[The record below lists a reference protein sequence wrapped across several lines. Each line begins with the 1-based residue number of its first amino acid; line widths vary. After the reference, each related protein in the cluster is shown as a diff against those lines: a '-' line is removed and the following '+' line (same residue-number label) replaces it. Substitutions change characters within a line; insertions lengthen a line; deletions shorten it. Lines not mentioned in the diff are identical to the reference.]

1 MVGRRK
7 CYLATIVIIIMFSSM
22 VFADTGVFLNNF
34 TLSNTNNNKMEFVE
48 EEIVNIERENENT
61 YTIKKGSEYFEVPKD
76 QVLKTKVSNKDYV
89 VLETTFLLD
98 KPEESGKVIKTLN
111 PGDVVKLVRSVGD
124 WGIFV
129 SEDMNKGFGLFK
141 YFEGDSSEQEF
152 ISQGLATVDKVIKY
166 NNNKY
171 YVLETGENTLIK
183 DYKDKNF
190 IALDENG
197 SEFSIPKSY
206 IEFNG
211 DKVSA
216 SRNII
221 SRKTSNLN
229 KVINDAHSKIGRP
242 YVYGDN
248 GTRGFDCSGFTCSV
262 YESSMGV
269 KLNRS
274 SRDQVTNGIPV
285 EKSELKPGDLLF
297 FNTSGKGIS
306 HVGLYIGDGKMIHAS
321 TSKSQVEITDI
332 NSKYYSSRYVAARR
346 IITK

>member
-1 MVGRRK
+1 MK
-7 CYLATIVIIIMFSSM
+7 CHLAIIVIIIMFSSL
-22 VFADTGVFLNNF
+22 VFADTGVFLNDY
-34 TLSNTNNNKMEFVE
+34 TLPNKNNDSIKFVE
-48 EEIVNIERENENT
+48 EEIVNIESENKNT
-61 YTIKKGSEYFEVPKD
+61 YRIEKGLEYFEVPKD
-76 QVLKTKVSNKDYV
+76 QILKTKIRNKDYV
-89 VLETTFLLD
+89 VLDKTDLLD

-111 PGDVVKLVRSVGD
+111 PGDIVKLVRSVGD
-124 WGIFV
+124 WGVFV

-141 YFEGDSSEQEF
+141 YFESDSSEQEF
-152 ISQGLATVDKVIKY
+152 ISCGLATVDKVIKY
-166 NNNKY
+166 NNKNY
-171 YVLETGENTLIK
+171 YVLVTGEVVPIS
-183 DYKDKNF
+183 DYKNKQF

-197 SEFSIPKSY
+197 NEFNIPKDY
-206 IEFNG
+206 VKLNDG
-211 DKVSA
+211 QGSA

-229 KVINDAHSKIGRP
+229 KVVTNAYSKIGRP
-242 YVYGDN
+242 YVYGDK
-248 GTRGFDCSGFTCSV
+248 GTKGFDCSGFTCSV

-274 SRDQVTNGIPV
+274 SRDQVNNGIPI

-306 HVGLYIGDGKMIHAS
+306 HVGLYIGDGQMIHAS
-321 TSKSQVEITDI
+321 TSNSQVEITDI

>member
-1 MVGRRK
+1 
-7 CYLATIVIIIMFSSM
+7 
-22 VFADTGVFLNNF
+22 
-34 TLSNTNNNKMEFVE
+34 
-48 EEIVNIERENENT
+48 
-61 YTIKKGSEYFEVPKD
+61 
-76 QVLKTKVSNKDYV
+76 
-89 VLETTFLLD
+89 
-98 KPEESGKVIKTLN
+98 
-111 PGDVVKLVRSVGD
+111 
-124 WGIFV
+124 
-129 SEDMNKGFGLFK
+129 MNKGFGLFK